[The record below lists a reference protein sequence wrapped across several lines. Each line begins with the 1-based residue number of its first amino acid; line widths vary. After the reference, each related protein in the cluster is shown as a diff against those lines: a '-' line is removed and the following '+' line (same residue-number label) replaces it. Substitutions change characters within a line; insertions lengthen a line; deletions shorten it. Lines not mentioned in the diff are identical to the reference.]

1 MAHQNSRRSGI
12 ATKITSAKKVVH
24 AIFFTYKG
32 LAVHVLVNECKV
44 LLEKVLRKPV
54 KFYPKR
60 KLKMGICGIYL
71 SHNNALSRKA
81 RNMTSF
87 LKEQC
92 VFFLEHPPF
101 SPYIAPVTFSSYFAS
116 KNSCL

>member
-1 MAHQNSRRSGI
+1 MAHQNARRSGI
-12 ATKITSAKKVVH
+12 ATKTTSAKKVVY

-32 LAVHVLVNECKV
+32 LIIQVLVNECKV
-44 LLEKVLRKPV
+44 LREKFLRKPV
-54 KFYPKR
+54 KCYKKR
-60 KLKMGICGIYL
+60 QLKIGVCGIYL

-92 VFFLEHPPF
+92 VVFLEHPPF
-101 SPYIAPVTFSSYFAS
+101 SPYIAPVTFFSYLAS
-116 KNSCL
+116 KKFCW